1 MNRYLFIIDQCLA
14 RNKLSLNVGKTVYI
28 TFGNYC
34 DSVPNQIDIEIK
46 DKEINRVE
54 SCKYLGIMFDYN
66 LRWDKHI
73 QYIIKKTKYLIYIF
87 YKISKSMTIETLRMI
102 YYAYFHSIIN
112 YGIIAWGGVYNNNLD
127 LLRNLQKRIL
137 RIVHKNKFIC
147 QDYPMNLEQSFTYE
161 ALGYHYINLKDQYV
175 TSSSITRN
183 KTLIIPKHKKN

>member
-1 MNRYLFIIDQCLA
+1 MLERL
-14 RNKLSLNVGKTVYI
+14 YI

-34 DSVPNQIDIEIK
+34 DSVPNQIDIKIK

-54 SCKYLGIMFDYN
+54 ICKYLGIMFYYN
-66 LRWDKHI
+66 LRWDKNI

-112 YGIIAWGGVYNNNLD
+112 YGIIAWGGVHNNNLD

-137 RIVHKNKFIC
+137 KIFHNCSNKFIC
-147 QDYPMNLEQSFTYE
+147 QDYPMNLEQSLTYE
-161 ALGYHYINLKDQYV
+161 ALGDHYTNLKD
-175 TSSSITRN
+175 
-183 KTLIIPKHKKN
+183 